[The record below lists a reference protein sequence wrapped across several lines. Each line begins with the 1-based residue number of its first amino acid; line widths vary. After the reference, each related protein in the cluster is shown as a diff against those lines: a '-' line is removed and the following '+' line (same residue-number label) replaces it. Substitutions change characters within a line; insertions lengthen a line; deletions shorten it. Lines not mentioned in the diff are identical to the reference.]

1 MEWTESAWIC
11 IDDGSG
17 GTIIFDILRIAEY
30 KTLRQPDMAAFC
42 HSYSVKNTKQAYFL
56 LLIRLYMLYSLYKKG
71 GIL

>member
-42 HSYSVKNTKQAYFL
+42 HSYSVGN
-56 LLIRLYMLYSLYKKG
+56 
-71 GIL
+71 

>member
-42 HSYSVKNTKQAYFL
+42 HAYSVENQAGLFLIVNT
-56 LLIRLYMLYSLYKKG
+56 SLYAVFS
-71 GIL
+71 I

>member
-42 HSYSVKNTKQAYFL
+42 HAYSVKNTKHAYC
-56 LLIRLYMLYSLYKKG
+56 
-71 GIL
+71 